1 MSILS
6 IFEARTPMGYEQ
18 LTGLSSVKS
27 TTVPPGSRMALIN
40 CDTQA
45 VRWRDDGISPTA
57 GIGMYMAAGAD
68 VLVYV
73 GNLNSLRFIEVLAS
87 ASVNI
92 TYYG

>member
-6 IFEARTPMGYEQ
+6 QFESRTPMGYEQ
-18 LTGLSSVKS
+18 LTGLSSAKS

-45 VRWRDDGISPTA
+45 VRWRDDNVAPTA

-68 VLVYV
+68 VLLYV
-73 GNLNSLRFIEVLAS
+73 GNLNSLQFIEVTAG